1 MKTQRTFLSL
11 IVSTALLAP
20 TFAIAQENQ
29 DNDESDNLEVIQV
42 SAQKRQQSIQDV
54 PISMSAFDS
63 AAIEKIGAT
72 DFVGLTAAI
81 PSINVQTGSGA
92 FPVTYIRGIGTN
104 DTSIGADPSVGVYV
118 DGVYASRLGGALT
131 DFLDVER
138 VEVLKGPQGT
148 LFGRNSIGGA
158 ISIITKKPT
167 NHFEGRLGLDIS
179 SFGTIL
185 ASGVVNIPIS
195 EDLLALRVYGSIN
208 TSDGWQENTLSEVK
222 GGKRDR
228 FNGGFKVLW
237 QPTDDIDV
245 NFSNTWSDIDDISTY
260 VDNIVF
266 QLPSPISDLTQVTDD
281 TTVVNGNLDAFGNSA
296 NDLDPTAP
304 VFTRDLVEHWVD
316 VEWTISD
323 TLSFNS
329 LSTYRDYET
338 FSQREYDG
346 TEYMIAEN
354 AGATETNTTLSQEFR
369 LSSETDKL
377 FWVLGTSY
385 LEEEAFLDFFLRAF
399 DVGIP
404 LAGTPFNGGEAFTER
419 STTSVDTESFAIFGD
434 ANYKLNDDMS
444 ITFGARYSKDDKTS
458 RYLNGFHPDGI
469 DIFGGL
475 GLVYPAI
482 AQFVDEN
489 GVSDPSAALA
499 TDSWTDFS
507 PRVVFDYKR
516 DNVLYYA
523 SVTKGYK
530 SGAFNSFPTPDQA
543 NGLVVSPEAR
553 QPVDPE
559 SVINYEFGIKANL
572 LDQALTLNAS
582 YYYMDYS
589 ELQVF
594 QVNQTVTTLV
604 NAGEA
609 VSSGLEF
616 DGRYV
621 LNNEFAFIFNGTF
634 MDTEYKEFVRS
645 GVDFSGTD
653 LLNSPEFSGS
663 LILDYETQTSLG
675 YVNAFIT
682 FTYKGDHLLANDFE
696 QDGYSLV
703 NANVSITT
711 EDEAWEFA
719 VFARNLTDKAVFTQ
733 TSDNVQSFGAR
744 GVVRNEP
751 RAVGV
756 TVRYNF

>member
-1 MKTQRTFLSL
+1 MNTQRKLLSTL
-11 IVSTALLAP
+11 ISASLFGPALVV
-20 TFAIAQENQ
+20 AQEN
-29 DNDESDNLEVIQV
+29 EETSKIEVIQV

-54 PISMSAFDS
+54 PISMSAFNDK
-63 AAIEKIGAT
+63 AIEKIGAT

-92 FPVTYIRGIGTN
+92 YPVTYIRGIGTN
-104 DTSIGADPSVGVYV
+104 DTSIGADPSVGVYI

-158 ISIITKKPT
+158 ISIITKKPS
-167 NHFEGRLGLDIS
+167 NDFEGKVGLDIS
-179 SFGTIL
+179 SFGTTL

-195 EDLLALRVYGSIN
+195 EDVLALRIYGSK
-208 TSDGWQENTLSEVK
+208 TDSDGWQKNTLSSAN
-222 GGKRDR
+222 GGKKDR
-228 FNGGFKVLW
+228 LNAGFKVLW
-237 QPTDDIDV
+237 QPSDDIEI
-245 NFSNTWSDIDDISTY
+245 NLSNTWSDFDDISTY
-260 VDNIVF
+260 VDNIEF
-266 QLPSPISDLTQVTDD
+266 LLPSPISDLTQVTDD
-281 TTVVNGNLDAFGNSA
+281 NTVVNGNLDAFGNPA
-296 NDLDPTAP
+296 ADLEPTAP
-304 VFTRDLVEHWVD
+304 VFTRELVEHWLD
-316 VEWTISD
+316 VKWSVNDNIT
-323 TLSFNS
+323 FNS
-329 LSTYRDYET
+329 LTTYRDYDT
-338 FSQREYDG
+338 FSKREYDG

-354 AGATETNTTLSQEFR
+354 AGATESNTTFSQEFR
-369 LSSETDKL
+369 LTSETDSL

-385 LEEEAFLDFFLRAF
+385 LEEEAYLDFFLRAF

-404 LAGTPFNGGEAFTER
+404 LAGTPFNGGQAFTER

-434 ANYKLNDDMS
+434 ANYKLNKDMS
-444 ITFGARYSKDDKTS
+444 ITVGARYSKDDKTA
-458 RYLNGFHPDGI
+458 RYLNGFHEDGL
-469 DIFGGL
+469 DAFGGL
-475 GLVYPAI
+475 GLVYPALF
-482 AQFVDEN
+482 QFVDEN
-489 GVSDPSAALA
+489 GVTDPSAARA

-507 PRVVFDYKR
+507 PRVVFDYKN

-543 NGLVVSPEAR
+543 NNLVVTPEAR
-553 QPVDPE
+553 QSVAPE
-559 SVINYEFGIKANL
+559 SVVNYEVGFKANL

-582 YYYMDYS
+582 YYFMDYS

-594 QVNQTVTTLV
+594 TVNQTVTTLV

-621 LNNEFAFIFNGTF
+621 LNDQFAFMFNGTF
-634 MDTEYKEFVRS
+634 MDTEYKEFVNG
-645 GVDFSGTD
+645 GVDYAGTD

-663 LILDYETQTSLG
+663 LILDYEKDISIG
-675 YVNAFIT
+675 YLNAFIT
-682 FTYKGDHLLANDFE
+682 YTHKGKHLLANTFE

-719 VFARNLTDKAVFTQ
+719 LFAKNLTDKAVFTQ
-733 TSDNVQSFGAR
+733 TSDNVRSFGAR

-751 RAVGV
+751 RSVGV
-756 TVRYNF
+756 SVRYNF